1 MTDDILDAANK
12 IAEELKQKHCCF
24 VRVVNGYTIH
34 FIREELK
41 KLLDEPF
48 VTYKGRNG
56 KYMFKMDVLDLGY
69 YFNGT
74 MYG

>member
-1 MTDDILDAANK
+1 MTQEIIDSAK
-12 IAEELKQKHCCF
+12 IIADNLKERKCCF
-24 VRVVNGYTIH
+24 VTVVNGYTIY

-41 KLLDEPF
+41 KLIDKPF

>member
-12 IAEELKQKHCCF
+12 IAKELEQKHCCF

-41 KLLDEPF
+41 NLLDKSF
-48 VTYKGRNG
+48 VTFRCKDGR
-56 KYMFKMDVLDLGY
+56 YMFKYDVKDLD
-69 YFNGT
+69 YFYNGT
-74 MYG
+74 IYG